1 MYEAL
6 SGITPLDPVN
16 VSEPLDLDST
26 ETAQSAAPVDTA
38 CMATTGPPENRPVD

>member
-26 ETAQSAAPVDTA
+26 EPEPPAPSVDTG
-38 CMATTGPPENRPVD
+38 CMASTGPPESRPVD